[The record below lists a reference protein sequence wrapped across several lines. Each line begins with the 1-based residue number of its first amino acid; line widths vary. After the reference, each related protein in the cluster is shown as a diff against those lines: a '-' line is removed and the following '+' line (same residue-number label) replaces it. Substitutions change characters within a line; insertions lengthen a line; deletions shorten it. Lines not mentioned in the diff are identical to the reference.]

1 MNANQQH
8 MLDLFRAAQLGDP
21 APPAPGRGDWQAVRE
36 FRTWREFRA
45 VVDENTATRRA
56 RWAALL
62 RLPRPATRLR
72 PATRATGAVPA
83 RPPVLSP
90 SAVRRDAVQESADS
104 RSDVVGRPAQ
114 CG

>member
-8 MLDLFRAAQLGDP
+8 MLDLFRAAQLGEP

-62 RLPRPATRLR
+62 RLLRPATRLR
-72 PATRATGAVPA
+72 PAARTTGAVPVRTA
-83 RPPVLSP
+83 ALSP

>member
-1 MNANQQH
+1 MNATQQH
-8 MLDLFRAAQLGDP
+8 MLDLFRAAQLGEP

-36 FRTWREFRA
+36 FRTWREFQA
-45 VVDENTATRRA
+45 VVDANTATRRA

-62 RLPRPATRLR
+62 RLLR
-72 PATRATGAVPA
+72 PAARTTGAAPVRTPA
-83 RPPVLSP
+83 LSP

>member
-1 MNANQQH
+1 MNATQQH
-8 MLDLFRAAQLGDP
+8 MLDLYRTAQHGEP
-21 APPAPGRGDWQAVRE
+21 APPAPGRDDWQAVRE

-62 RLPRPATRLR
+62 RLLR
-72 PATRATGAVPA
+72 PAARPTGAAPA
-83 RPPVLSP
+83 RTPSLSS
-90 SAVRRDAVQESADS
+90 SAARRDAFQESADS
-104 RSDVVGRPAQ
+104 RSDVLGRPAQ

>member
-1 MNANQQH
+1 MNATQQH
-8 MLDLFRAAQLGDP
+8 MLDLFRAAQLGEP

-62 RLPRPATRLR
+62 RLLR
-72 PATRATGAVPA
+72 PAARTTGAVLVRTPA
-83 RPPVLSP
+83 LSP

>member
-1 MNANQQH
+1 MNATQQH
-8 MLDLFRAAQLGDP
+8 MLDLFRADRLGEP

-62 RLPRPATRLR
+62 RLLR
-72 PATRATGAVPA
+72 PAARTTGAVPVRTPA
-83 RPPVLSP
+83 LSP

>member
-1 MNANQQH
+1 MNATQQH
-8 MLDLFRAAQLGDP
+8 MLDLFRAAQLGEP
-21 APPAPGRGDWQAVRE
+21 APPAPGSGDWQAVRE

-45 VVDENTATRRA
+45 VVAENTATRRS

-62 RLPRPATRLR
+62 RLRPATSLR
-72 PATRATGAVPA
+72 PAARTTGAVPVRTPA
-83 RPPVLSP
+83 LSP